1 MTTKKAFVTSFLV
14 SLGTIVAYALMDL
27 VLFRFSGPS
36 WSRSFFS
43 TCSLIFTGTSA
54 VVNGALTYF
63 ALQAHERL
71 KQAEA

>member
-54 VVNGALTYF
+54 VVNGTLTYF